1 MRYRSA
7 TVTDQEKARLVAWSA
22 ELRSVHGRLRDALK
36 VTRDTLADGAPGD
49 RATRDLLLYC
59 HGFCVAL
66 DGHHRGEDT
75 KLFPAIE
82 AAYPALSPVLRSLE
96 RDHSMIAHLLSGLE
110 TAVRQSASPAELERH
125 LEGIAAI
132 MENHF
137 RYEERQLLSVLDA
150 LHLDE
155 SPASVLGPI

>member
-7 TVTDQEKARLVAWSA
+7 SVSDQEQARLVAWSA
-22 ELRSVHGRLRDALK
+22 ELRGVHARLRGALK
-36 VTRDTLADGAPGD
+36 VTRDTLAEGAPGAE
-49 RATRDLLLYC
+49 ATRDLLLYC

-82 AAYPALSPVLRSLE
+82 AAHPELSPVLRSLT

-110 TAVRQSASPAELERH
+110 TAVKQSAPLGELERR
-125 LEGIAAI
+125 LEGVGAI

-155 SPASVLGPI
+155 SPAAVLGPI